1 MDSAEQKIEMHVVN
15 FGPIDKANIQL
26 TNYAFFA
33 GKNNV
38 GKSVMAQLL
47 YSILKVVSPTLD
59 EATDYLPELVEKEF
73 TNLIKEVVKKSP
85 KTNPES
91 KETKGK
97 NGGSWK
103 ISQKDLKTIKSL
115 SKEGKEK
122 IIGRI
127 NKELSKFC
135 HDAMKEKVKTEMTY
149 VFSSP
154 IFNYIRLGQ
163 DTSKILLEYN
173 DDIYNLIYTMGI
185 YRKSK
190 SVRCE
195 TVLKV
200 NGQFLGKY
208 MDEMFKG
215 SIKHLKGKGIR
226 YSYEKGGKL
235 NVKFPHRAIEEKIYN
250 LPSEV
255 YKPWNIYFLPSG
267 RAGLLEGF
275 KVISSAFYKGAPV
288 TFLSKNKSSSVTG
301 IVADYYGLLMEFEG
315 KKGPYNKMAKE
326 MLSKTMEGLVEMDT
340 KDSPFSMIKYRLKSP
355 DNKETVIDITKA
367 SSMVKE
373 LAPVFMLVSEKL
385 QPNDILIIE
394 EPESHLQSKTQLELA
409 EFFFNLSR
417 EGARILVT
425 THSELMLRQSFQ
437 LFNEKDLKI
446 SGNLFIFKESA

>member
-1 MDSAEQKIEMHVVN
+1 MDNPDQKIQMHVAN
-15 FGPIDKANIQL
+15 FGPIDKADIQL
-26 TNYAFFA
+26 TNCAFFA

-47 YSILKVVSPTLD
+47 YSILKVVSPTLN
-59 EATDYLPELVEKEF
+59 EATDYLPELVEQEF
-73 TNLIKEVVKKSP
+73 TNLVKEVVKQSP
-85 KTNPES
+85 KTKSSS
-91 KETKGK
+91 KRSKGK

-115 SKEGKEK
+115 SQKRKDQ
-122 IIGRI
+122 IIGRV
-127 NKELSKFC
+127 NKELTTFC
-135 HDAMKEKVKTEMTY
+135 HDAMKEKVKAEMMY

-154 IFNYIRLGQ
+154 VFDYIRLGQ
-163 DTSKILLEYN
+163 DSAKILLDYN
-173 DDIYNLIYTMGI
+173 DGIFNLIFTMGI

-195 TVLKV
+195 TVAKA
-200 NGQFLGKY
+200 NIKFLGKY
-208 MDEMFKG
+208 IDEMFKG
-215 SIKHLKGKGIR
+215 PIKHLKGKGIR

-235 NVKFPHRAIEEKIYN
+235 NVKFPQRAIEEKIYN
-250 LPSEV
+250 LPSYT

-275 KVISSAFYKGAPV
+275 KVVSSAFYRAAPV
-288 TFLSKNKSSSVTG
+288 TFLSKDKSSSVTG
-301 IVADYYGLLMEFEG
+301 VVADYYGLLMNFEG
-315 KKGPYNKMAKE
+315 KQGPYDKMAKE
-326 MLSKTMEGLVEMDT
+326 MLSRTMEGMVELDS
-340 KDSPFSMIKYRLKSP
+340 KGSPFSMMKYHLKSP
-355 DNKETVIDITKA
+355 DGNETVIDITKA

-373 LAPVFMLVSEKL
+373 LAPVFMLIAERL

-417 EGARILVT
+417 KGARILVT

-437 LFNEKDLKI
+437 LFNEKDLPI
-446 SGNLFIFKESA
+446 SGNLFIFKESG